1 MKYRIK
7 DSVNLEELV
16 KFGFVCYTDEKLGYM
31 WVYISKLGSR
41 IVIYEQ
47 DMFMPYGGY
56 LVYPKRTLLLKYA
69 HNINEDK
76 SLDNMC
82 KRLIKNGLVEK
93 VEDKL

>member
-41 IVIYEQ
+41 IIIYEQ
-47 DMFMPYGGY
+47 DMFTPYGGY
-56 LVYPKRTLLLKYA
+56 LVWPMRTLLLRYA
-69 HNINEDK
+69 NNINEDK
-76 SLDNMC
+76 SLDNTC
-82 KRLIKNGLVEK
+82 RRLIKNGLVEK
-93 VEDKL
+93 VGD